1 MSFCDKFKY
10 QKISNIFNNWFF
22 FLMQTTHPKILKS
35 SHKHSW
41 NCFYF
46 FIIYNIKKLLFIVIL
61 HFSKKKKHKKWNR
74 KNSPADIIW
83 CKSDIFKSNMHIQ
96 YIDTKCMS
104 CNILF
109 LFSLSQFCFGG
120 AYFCRIFVR
129 KNILQ
134 KFHILLGRRMSFI
147 HIDRWKAA
155 SIHVHVCVCVWTVFS
170 KAFSLKFSSKQRTE
184 NIKKKLPST
193 SCECVKF

>member
-46 FIIYNIKKLLFIVIL
+46 FIIYNIKKIVIYCHSPL
-61 HFSKKKKHKKWNR
+61 LEKKKHKKWNR

-109 LFSLSQFCFGG
+109 LFSLSVLFRRSI
-120 AYFCRIFVR
+120 FCRIFVR

-155 SIHVHVCVCVWTVFS
+155 SIHVHVCVFEQFS
-170 KAFSLKFSSKQRTE
+170 P
-184 NIKKKLPST
+184 KL
-193 SCECVKF
+193 FL

>member
-1 MSFCDKFKY
+1 MKLFLFFYHLQHKKNCYLLSF
-10 QKISNIFNNWFF
+10 S
-22 FLMQTTHPKILKS
+22 TS
-35 SHKHSW
+35 R
-41 NCFYF
+41 
-46 FIIYNIKKLLFIVIL
+46 
-61 HFSKKKKHKKWNR
+61 KKKHKKWNR

-155 SIHVHVCVCVWTVFS
+155 SIHVHVCVFEQFS
-170 KAFSLKFSSKQRTE
+170 P
-184 NIKKKLPST
+184 KL
-193 SCECVKF
+193 FL